1 MSLWALANN
10 PKGEPK
16 QIRANNTRQGK
27 SLESL
32 NELNER
38 YTMYTYSQD
47 RHYDKWATV
56 ADTMDV
62 YLEELE
68 EDDTQDVFLSVPDFD
83 LDEVL

>member
-47 RHYDKWATV
+47 RHYDKWETL
-56 ADTMDV
+56 ADNFDV
-62 YLEELE
+62 LKDELDT
-68 EDDTQDVFLSVPDFD
+68 DDSDLFLDVDDFD